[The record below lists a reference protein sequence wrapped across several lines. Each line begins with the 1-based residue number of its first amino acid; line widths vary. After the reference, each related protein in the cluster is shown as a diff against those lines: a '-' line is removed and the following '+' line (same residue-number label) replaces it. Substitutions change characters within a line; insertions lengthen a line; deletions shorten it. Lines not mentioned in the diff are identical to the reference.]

1 MTWTGTT
8 RKKHQTSTRQPFFS
22 APKAFG
28 VNNRHHNPVLFWT
41 AVGSIS
47 TLRPI
52 FKARILPCLT
62 YNLKVQCDS
71 PTASAAC
78 RKPNASCSMLRHPQ
92 YILDSRPVYGYD
104 KGSQEV
110 IPI

>member
-41 AVGSIS
+41 AVNVTGVSVTQAREIA
-47 TLRPI
+47 LDV
-52 FKARILPCLT
+52 FKA
-62 YNLKVQCDS
+62 
-71 PTASAAC
+71 
-78 RKPNASCSMLRHPQ
+78 NAPELAGIAREKFENREKQFIERYLEEVSRRRPEG
-92 YILDSRPVYGYD
+92 LDS
-104 KGSQEV
+104 
-110 IPI
+110 